1 MSDAI
6 GRRKT
11 FTIFTLGSI
20 PVYLSLPYLVE
31 SVVTTGSSVPLYL
44 FCAGT
49 MAAISGMGGAFALL
63 PAYEADL
70 FGTKNIAAIHGRML
84 LASSSAGL
92 AGPFMLLKLRS
103 IAEQNAFDDLLAK
116 VSSVVCLTQPSC

>member
-1 MSDAI
+1 MGWAAISDAI

-11 FTIFTLGSI
+11 FMMFTFGSI
-20 PVYLSLPYLVE
+20 PVYFSLPYLVE
-31 SVVTTGSSVPLYL
+31 NVVTTGSTIPLYL

-70 FGTKNIAAIHGRML
+70 FGTKNVAAIHGRML
-84 LASSSAGL
+84 LASSTAGIV
-92 AGPFMLLKLRS
+92 GK
-103 IAEQNAFDDLLAK
+103 N
-116 VSSVVCLTQPSC
+116 T